1 MPSFRRIARAVLSRL
16 GGRSAVRI
24 GRGVELR
31 LVTIWGRFVKTPLNL
46 VYNKNRAHRRLEIG
60 AGGSRAPGFE
70 TLDIVGGR
78 NVDYVLDASK
88 RLPFADSTF
97 ELIYASHVLEHIPWY
112 FVEDVLGEW
121 CRVLKRG
128 GNLEIWVPDGLKICK
143 ALVDAEVRE
152 NNYIYKDGWYKF
164 NPRRDPCVWAAGRL
178 FTYGDGDGD
187 PKSSNWHRALFTAR
201 YLRAVLKQVGLL
213 NIRELERSEVRGYDH
228 GWINLGLT
236 GTKS

>member
-112 FVEDVLGEW
+112 FVEDVLERCIIYGPSSFDFRK
-121 CRVLKRG
+121 RV
-128 GNLEIWVPDGLKICK
+128 
-143 ALVDAEVRE
+143 
-152 NNYIYKDGWYKF
+152 
-164 NPRRDPCVWAAGRL
+164 
-178 FTYGDGDGD
+178 
-187 PKSSNWHRALFTAR
+187 
-201 YLRAVLKQVGLL
+201 
-213 NIRELERSEVRGYDH
+213 
-228 GWINLGLT
+228 
-236 GTKS
+236 